1 MPSISAIARSLR
13 VLLLASAFLT
23 PSRAAGQTPV
33 LYGASTGTA
42 KAEIRGAVLS
52 LSNQTMQAQWSV
64 AESKLTALTVA
75 VRTTGVDVSLPRDP
89 FSFTFNDGTTVRAS
103 DMTIVD
109 DPQIEDLPSNARA
122 SRAAEHF
129 AGKAIRLRLEYQ
141 STKKSFSIIWRAVL
155 RDDSNYVREEISL
168 SAPDRDQSISEVYLF
183 NGSLPGAK
191 VIGTVKGSPVT
202 AGDLFLGF
210 ENPLAQCLAT
220 ETVTCTLKRELPLR
234 KGQTVANSLVIGVSP
249 PGQMRRGFLN
259 YVERERAHPYRTFL
273 HYNSWY
279 DIGFGKPYDA
289 AAVLDVINAFGTELV
304 RKRDVKFDSF
314 LLDDGWDNTHSL
326 WRMNAGFS
334 EGLSPLNHAAQEYGA
349 AIGIWLSP
357 WGGYEEAKKQRLD
370 FGQKNGFE
378 TNEGGFALSGPKY
391 YARFREVSI
400 DFIKKDGINQFKI
413 DGTGNVDSVF
423 PGSNFDSD
431 FAAAIRLIGDWREEK
446 PDLFVNLTT
455 GTYPSP
461 FWLRYADSIWRGGDD
476 HSFAGVGSWRER
488 WITYRD
494 AQTYRNVVQA
504 GPLFPL
510 NSLMLHGLIYARQAE
525 HLGSDPED
533 DFKNEVHSYFGS
545 GTQLQ
550 ELYISYALLSKNNWD
565 TLAEAANWSR
575 RNAEVLRDTHWV
587 GGDPGKLEV
596 YGWAAW
602 SPAKAI
608 LTLRNPRDKR
618 QSISIDVGKA
628 FELPPE
634 APRRFLAIS
643 PWKQDSPATS
653 LSLAA
658 GQKHIFTLGPFEVLT
673 LAALPTQ
680 EVGQHRGEVSG
691 VPNGEKFRYTQH
703 TKQVLQTSAV
713 FSWE

>member
-13 VLLLASAFLT
+13 VLLLASSFLT
-23 PSRAAGQTPV
+23 PSLAAGQTSV
-33 LYGASTGTA
+33 LYGASSGTA

-52 LSNQTMQAQWSV
+52 LSNQAMQAQWSV
-64 AESKLTALTVA
+64 AERRLTALTLTIL
-75 VRTTGVDVSLPRDP
+75 TTGSDVPLPHDP
-89 FSFTFNDGTTVRAS
+89 FSITFNDGTTVRAS

-109 DPQIEDLPSNARA
+109 GPQIEDLPSNTGA
-122 SRAAEHF
+122 SRAAEHY

-141 STKKSFSIIWRAVL
+141 SKSEDHPEKQDTKKSFSIFWRAVL
-155 RDDSNYVREEISL
+155 LDDSNYVREEISL
-168 SAPDRDQSISEVYLF
+168 TAPDSDQLISDVYLF

-210 ENPLAQCLAT
+210 ENPLAQCQAT
-220 ETVTCTLKRELPLR
+220 ETVTCTMKRELPLR
-234 KGQTVANSLVIGVSP
+234 KGQTVAYSLVIGVSP
-249 PGQMRRGFLN
+249 SGQMRRGFLN

-289 AAVLDVINAFGTELV
+289 AAVLDVIDAFGTELV

-334 EGLSPLNHAAQEYGA
+334 EGLTPLNHAAQEYGA
-349 AIGIWLSP
+349 AVGIWLSP

-370 FGQKNGFE
+370 FGQKYGFE
-378 TNEGGFALSGPKY
+378 TNTGGFALSGPKY
-391 YARFREVSI
+391 YARFREVSL

-423 PGSNFDSD
+423 PDSSFDSD

-525 HLGSDPED
+525 HLDSDPED
-533 DFKNEVHSYFGS
+533 DFKNEVHSYFSS

-550 ELYISYALLSKNNWD
+550 ELYISHALLSKRNWD

-575 RNAEVLRDTHWV
+575 RNAKVLQDTHWV

-608 LTLRNPRDKR
+608 LTLRNPGDKR
-618 QSISIDVGKA
+618 QSISIDVGEA

-634 APRRFLAIS
+634 APRRFLASS
-643 PWKQDSPATS
+643 PWKQDSAATS
-653 LSLAA
+653 VSLGA
-658 GQKHIFTLGPFEVLT
+658 GQKHTFTLGPFEVLT
-673 LAALPTQ
+673 LEALPTQ
-680 EVGQHRGEVSG
+680 
-691 VPNGEKFRYTQH
+691 
-703 TKQVLQTSAV
+703 
-713 FSWE
+713 

>member
-1 MPSISAIARSLR
+1 MFLAGSF
-13 VLLLASAFLT
+13 LASSL
-23 PSRAAGQTPV
+23 AAGQTSL
-33 LYGASTGTA
+33 LYGTSPGAA
-42 KAEIRGAVLS
+42 KAEIQGPVLS
-52 LSNQTMQAQWSV
+52 LSNQTMQAQWSI
-64 AESKLTALTVA
+64 AESKLTALTLA
-75 VRTTGVDVSLPRDP
+75 VRTTKTNLPLPRDP
-89 FSFTFNDGTTVRAS
+89 FSFTFKDGTSVRAS
-103 DMTIVD
+103 DMTIID
-109 DPQIEDLPSNARA
+109 GPQIEELPSNSEA

-129 AGKAIRLRLEYQ
+129 AGKAIRLSLQYQ
-141 STKKSFSIIWRAVL
+141 STKKSFSVVWRAVL

-168 SAPDRDQSISEVYLF
+168 SAPDSDQSISEVDLF

-210 ENPLAQCLAT
+210 ENPLAECHAA
-220 ETVTCTLKRELPLR
+220 EIVTCGMKRELPLR
-234 KGQTVANSLVIGVSP
+234 KGQTIDYSLVIGVSP

-304 RKRDVKFDSF
+304 RKRNVKFDSF
-314 LLDDGWDNTHSL
+314 LLDDGWDDTHSL
-326 WRMNAGFS
+326 WRMNAGFP
-334 EGLSPLNHAAQEYGA
+334 EGLTPSNHAAQEYGA

-357 WGGYEEAKKQRLD
+357 WGGYEEAKQQRIE

-378 TNEGGFALSGPKY
+378 TNAGGFALSGPKY
-391 YARFREVSI
+391 YARFWEVSLA
-400 DFIKKDGINQFKI
+400 FIKKDGINQFKI

-423 PGSNFDSD
+423 PGSSFDSD
-431 FAAAIRLIGDWREEK
+431 FAAAIGLIEDWRKEK

-461 FWLRYADSIWRGGDD
+461 FWLRYADSIWRNGDD

-494 AQTYRNVVQA
+494 AQTYQNVVQA

-533 DFKNEVHSYFGS
+533 DFANEVHSYFGS

-550 ELYISYALLSKNNWD
+550 ELYISHALLSNKNWD

-587 GGDPGKLEV
+587 GGDPRKLEI

-608 LTLRNPRDKR
+608 LTLRNPSDKR
-618 QSISIDVGKA
+618 QSTSIDVGKA
-628 FELPPE
+628 FQLPPE
-634 APRRFLAIS
+634 APHRFLASS
-643 PWKQDSPATS
+643 PWKQGSAATS
-653 LSLAA
+653 VSMAA
-658 GQKHIFTLGPFEVLT
+658 GRKHAFTLAPFEVLT
-673 LAALPTQ
+673 FEALPTQ
-680 EVGQHRGEVSG
+680 
-691 VPNGEKFRYTQH
+691 
-703 TKQVLQTSAV
+703 
-713 FSWE
+713 

>member
-1 MPSISAIARSLR
+1 MGVTLFASFFLSLS
-13 VLLLASAFLT
+13 LAV
-23 PSRAAGQTPV
+23 GQTSL
-33 LYGASTGTA
+33 LYKMSTGPANA
-42 KAEIRGAVLS
+42 KIEGAVLS

-64 AESKLTALTVA
+64 AERKLTSLTLA
-75 VRTTGVDVSLPRDP
+75 VRTTGTSVPLPRDP
-89 FSFTFNDGTTVRAS
+89 FSFTFSDGNKVHAS
-103 DMTIVD
+103 DMTVVD
-109 DPQIEDLPSNARA
+109 GPQIEDLPSNSGA
-122 SRAAEHF
+122 SRASEHF
-129 AGKAIRLRLEYQ
+129 AGKAIRLVLEYQ
-141 STKKSFSIIWRAVL
+141 SKNKSISVVWRAVL

-168 SAPDRDQSISEVYLF
+168 SAPHGDQSISEVYLF

-210 ENPLAQCLAT
+210 ENPLAECRAA
-220 ETVTCTLKRELPLR
+220 EIVTCGMKRDLPLK
-234 KGQTVANSLVIGVSP
+234 KGQTIDYSLVIGVSP
-249 PGQMRRGFLN
+249 KGQMRRGFLN
-259 YVERERAHPYRTFL
+259 YVEHERAHSYRTFL

-289 AAVLDVINAFGTELV
+289 AAVLDVINTFGTELV

-326 WRMNAGFS
+326 WRMNTGFP
-334 EGLSPLNHAAQEYGA
+334 EGLTPLNHAAQDYGA
-349 AIGIWLSP
+349 AVGIWLSP
-357 WGGYEEAKKQRLD
+357 WGGYEEAKQQRIE

-378 TNEGGFALSGPKY
+378 TNAGGFALSGPKY
-391 YARFREVSI
+391 YARFREVSL

-423 PGSNFDSD
+423 PGSSFDSD
-431 FAAAIRLIGDWREEK
+431 FAAAIRLIEDWRKEK
-446 PDLFVNLTT
+446 PNLFVNLTT

-461 FWLRYADSIWRGGDD
+461 FWLRYADSIWRNGDD
-476 HSFAGVGSWRER
+476 HSFAGIGSWRER

-494 AQTYRNVVQA
+494 AQTYQNVVQA

-525 HLGSDPED
+525 HLGDDPKD
-533 DFKNEVHSYFGS
+533 DFTNEVRSYFGS

-550 ELYISYALLSKNNWD
+550 ELYISHALLSKSNWD

-608 LTLRNPRDKR
+608 LTLRNPSDKR
-618 QSISIDVGKA
+618 QSISIDVREA

-634 APRRFLAIS
+634 APHRFLASS
-643 PWKQDSPATS
+643 PWKQNSAATPLS
-653 LSLAA
+653 LSA
-658 GQKHIFTLGPFEVLT
+658 GQKQTFTLEPFEVLT
-673 LAALPTQ
+673 LEALPTQ
-680 EVGQHRGEVSG
+680 
-691 VPNGEKFRYTQH
+691 
-703 TKQVLQTSAV
+703 
-713 FSWE
+713 